1 MKISKEF
8 KVGLLGV
15 VSLVL
20 LYFGF
25 NFLKG
30 IDLFQRTN
38 HYFALYDNID
48 GLSISNPVVINGF
61 TVGRVN
67 DIKIL
72 QNRSNLIAVEISIT
86 ESLKLSKGTVARLV
100 NTDFLGSKAIELIP
114 EEKSSELH
122 VHGDTLNSSIDAGIS
137 EFIKQSGGR
146 VADNIG
152 ITISRVNAILES
164 FQGNSEKINATLV
177 NIESITNNL
186 SKNLPTME
194 DKLFVLLDNLSQSSN
209 DLSATLVSLRPLLS
223 NFTQITDTIK
233 TLELAAT
240 LEKTQVMID
249 NLNHNLEQIK
259 TGEGTMGKLM
269 HDDSLYVNLNNTARD
284 LDLLLV
290 DFRKNPGRYVQ
301 FSLFGKKDKT
311 DDWDDD

>member
-8 KVGLLGV
+8 KVGLLAV

-38 HYFALYDNID
+38 HYFAVYDNID
-48 GLSISNPVVINGF
+48 GLTISNPVVINGF
-61 TVGRVN
+61 SVGRVN
-67 DIKIL
+67 DIKIM
-72 QNRSNLIAVEISIT
+72 QNRNNLISVEISIN
-86 ESLKLSKGTVARLV
+86 ESIRLSQGTVARLV

-114 EEKSSELH
+114 NEKSTVFHLY
-122 VHGDTLNSSIDAGIS
+122 GDTLNSSIDAGIT

-146 VADNIG
+146 MADNVG
-152 ITISRVNAILES
+152 TTISRINSILEN

-177 NIESITNNL
+177 HIESITENL
-186 SKNLPTME
+186 SRNLPQME
-194 DKLFVLLDNLSQSSN
+194 SKLFVLLDNLSQNSKE
-209 DLSATLVSLRPLLS
+209 LSTTLASLQPLLT

-233 TLELAAT
+233 TLELAQT

-249 NLNHNLEQIK
+249 NLNANLEQLK
-259 TGEGTMGKLM
+259 SGEGTMGKLM

-301 FSLFGKKDKT
+301 FSLFGKKEKT
-311 DDWDDD
+311 DDWED